1 MGIRLCTTGW
11 ISVKSCAELVDEMWV
26 TIHLVLTL
34 TISAGQSCAFLISLV
49 DESKYQL
56 LTQ

>member
-1 MGIRLCTTGW
+1 MGIKVCTSGW
-11 ISVKSCAELVDEMWV
+11 ISVKSCAEHVDGMWV
-26 TIHLVLTL
+26 TIDLVLTL
-34 TISAGQSCAFLISLV
+34 TIPAGQGCFFLIALV